1 MDWLAEAS
9 TSRWKLSG
17 ETHTRELI
25 FWLSYTLEAC
35 VSSWGVSV
43 SSLCD
48 PRWWM
53 RTGFLGKIFSHRDH
67 VYSFP
72 PVCLLVG
79 TDAGAV
85 VEAFPTVHT
94 GVGPLLG
101 VDSPVSAE
109 LGAAVESLPKDSAL
123 IRLLPGV
130 GPLVDNEA
138 GALVEAFPTLPTV
151 VESLPRV
158 HPYVGSEV
166 GMLTEAIPTFTALV
180 RLLSCVD
187 DAE

>member
-25 FWLSYTLEAC
+25 FWLSYTLAAC
-35 VSSWGVSV
+35 VPSWGVSV
-43 SSLCD
+43 SSLCA

-53 RTGFLGKIFSHRDH
+53 RTGFLGKLFSHQEH
-67 VYSFP
+67 VYGFP

-79 TDAGAV
+79 TDVGAV
-85 VEAFPTVHT
+85 VEAFPTVRT
-94 GVGPLLG
+94 GVRALRS

-109 LGAAVESLPKDSAL
+109 LGAVVESLPTDSAL

-138 GALVEAFPTLPTV
+138 GALVEAFPTLPTAV
-151 VESLPRV
+151 GSLP
-158 HPYVGSEV
+158 H
-166 GMLTEAIPTFTALV
+166 V
-180 RLLSCVD
+180 RP
-187 DAE
+187 